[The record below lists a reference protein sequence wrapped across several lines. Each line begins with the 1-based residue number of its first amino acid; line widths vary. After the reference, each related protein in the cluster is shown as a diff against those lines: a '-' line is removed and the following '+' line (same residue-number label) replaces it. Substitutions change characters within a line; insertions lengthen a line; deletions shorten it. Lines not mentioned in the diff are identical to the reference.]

1 LLDDNEFCLLYDANY
16 ANYPVFDHGQYTRF
30 TLDAVSEEECL
41 SSFRFRQLDIPYLAQ
56 VLRLPEKFICP
67 NRTAALTEEAL
78 CILLRRFA
86 YPCRYV
92 DMMPQ
97 FGRSPQELSL
107 IANKVMDEIYETH
120 GHLLTTI
127 DHPWLTRAKRRE
139 MADAVHEVGAALPNC
154 WGFVDGTV
162 RPVCRPGEAQRIL
175 YNGHKRVHGIKF
187 EQVLA
192 ANGIIVRMYGP
203 VEGKKHDAGV
213 LRMSGLYQDLERHSW
228 APDGTPLCIYGDTA
242 YPLRVHLQTGFKGA
256 NLTPDQEQFNK
267 SMSDVRTSVEWTF
280 GEIVKDWAFLDFKK
294 NLKL

>member
-1 LLDDNEFCLLYDANY
+1 MSTTSRKKFSNDLLALASREFSAVAKFFSVNAGMALKRIQECILLSYTQDLLDDNEFCLLYDANY

-78 CILLRRFA
+78 CILFRRIA

-107 IANKVMDEIYETH
+107 IANKVMDEIYEMH

-127 DHPWLTRAKRRE
+127 DHPWLTRAKLRE

-154 WGFVDGTV
+154 WGFVDATV
-162 RPVCRPGEAQRIL
+162 NIRNKSF
-175 YNGHKRVHGIKF
+175 Y
-187 EQVLA
+187 
-192 ANGIIVRMYGP
+192 
-203 VEGKKHDAGV
+203 
-213 LRMSGLYQDLERHSW
+213 
-228 APDGTPLCIYGDTA
+228 TA
-242 YPLRVHLQTGFKGA
+242 SRSCNLPF
-256 NLTPDQEQFNK
+256 LTP
-267 SMSDVRTSVEWTF
+267 RTGKIITCLSPHLF
-280 GEIVKDWAFLDFKK
+280 QS
-294 NLKL
+294 

>member
-1 LLDDNEFCLLYDANY
+1 MCKQDIRVRLHEKKYFGIVLSFQAPFSNDLLALASCEFSAVAKLFSVNAGMALKRIQEFILLSYTQDLLDDNEFCLLYDANY

-107 IANKVMDEIYETH
+107 IANKVTD
-120 GHLLTTI
+120 
-127 DHPWLTRAKRRE
+127 
-139 MADAVHEVGAALPNC
+139 
-154 WGFVDGTV
+154 
-162 RPVCRPGEAQRIL
+162 
-175 YNGHKRVHGIKF
+175 
-187 EQVLA
+187 
-192 ANGIIVRMYGP
+192 
-203 VEGKKHDAGV
+203 
-213 LRMSGLYQDLERHSW
+213 
-228 APDGTPLCIYGDTA
+228 
-242 YPLRVHLQTGFKGA
+242 
-256 NLTPDQEQFNK
+256 
-267 SMSDVRTSVEWTF
+267 
-280 GEIVKDWAFLDFKK
+280 
-294 NLKL
+294 

>member
-1 LLDDNEFCLLYDANY
+1 MALKRIQECILLSCTQDLLDDNEFCLLY

-86 YPCRYV
+86 YPCRYE

-107 IANKVMDEIYETH
+107 IANKLMDEIYETH

-127 DHPWLTRAKRRE
+127 DHPWLTRAKLRE
-139 MADAVHEVGAALPNC
+139 MADAVHEVGAAPPNC
-154 WGFVDGTV
+154 WGFVDGT
-162 RPVCRPGEAQRIL
+162 A
-175 YNGHKRVHGIKF
+175 
-187 EQVLA
+187 
-192 ANGIIVRMYGP
+192 
-203 VEGKKHDAGV
+203 
-213 LRMSGLYQDLERHSW
+213 RHSLLNLSLHDRSVVLKSCCVLVFGFS
-228 APDGTPLCIYGDTA
+228 AITLHTLPL
-242 YPLRVHLQTGFKGA
+242 
-256 NLTPDQEQFNK
+256 
-267 SMSDVRTSVEWTF
+267 SDCF
-280 GEIVKDWAFLDFKK
+280 
-294 NLKL
+294 

>member
-1 LLDDNEFCLLYDANY
+1 MALKRIQECILLSYTQDLLDDNEFCLLYDANY

-127 DHPWLTRAKRRE
+127 DHPWLTRAKLRE

-162 RPVCRPGEAQRIL
+162 NIR
-175 YNGHKRVHGIKF
+175 
-187 EQVLA
+187 
-192 ANGIIVRMYGP
+192 
-203 VEGKKHDAGV
+203 KKCF
-213 LRMSGLYQDLERHSW
+213 Y
-228 APDGTPLCIYGDTA
+228 TA
-242 YPLRVHLQTGFKGA
+242 FRSCNPPF
-256 NLTPDQEQFNK
+256 LTP
-267 SMSDVRTSVEWTF
+267 RTRKIITCLSPHLF
-280 GEIVKDWAFLDFKK
+280 QS
-294 NLKL
+294 

>member
-1 LLDDNEFCLLYDANY
+1 MALKRIQECILLSYTQDLLDDNEFCLFYDANY

-67 NRTAALTEEAL
+67 NQTAALTEEAL
-78 CILLRRFA
+78 CILFRRIA

-107 IANKVMDEIYETH
+107 IANKVMDEIDEMH

-127 DHPWLTRAKRRE
+127 DHPWLTRAKLRE
-139 MADAVHEVGAALPNC
+139 TADAVHEVGAALPNC

-162 RPVCRPGEAQRIL
+162 NIRKMFSSRI
-175 YNGHKRVHGIKF
+175 
-187 EQVLA
+187 
-192 ANGIIVRMYGP
+192 P
-203 VEGKKHDAGV
+203 
-213 LRMSGLYQDLERHSW
+213 
-228 APDGTPLCIYGDTA
+228 P
-242 YPLRVHLQTGFKGA
+242 
-256 NLTPDQEQFNK
+256 
-267 SMSDVRTSVEWTF
+267 
-280 GEIVKDWAFLDFKK
+280 
-294 NLKL
+294 

>member
-1 LLDDNEFCLLYDANY
+1 M
-16 ANYPVFDHGQYTRF
+16 
-30 TLDAVSEEECL
+30 

-78 CILLRRFA
+78 SILFRRIA

-120 GHLLTTI
+120 GHLLATI
-127 DHPWLTRAKRRE
+127 DHPWLTRAKLRE

-162 RPVCRPGEAQRIL
+162 NIR
-175 YNGHKRVHGIKF
+175 
-187 EQVLA
+187 
-192 ANGIIVRMYGP
+192 
-203 VEGKKHDAGV
+203 KKCFYTASRSCNPPF
-213 LRMSGLYQDLERHSW
+213 L
-228 APDGTPLCIYGDTA
+228 TPPHRKNYYLLVSTFISVIG
-242 YPLRVHLQTGFKGA
+242 
-256 NLTPDQEQFNK
+256 NLTAGDIVYTPGSPFLHPYL
-267 SMSDVRTSVEWTF
+267 EWC
-280 GEIVKDWAFLDFKK
+280 
-294 NLKL
+294 